1 MKWINR
7 TYLRCIPLCFGV
19 WLVSCLAFLHNHCYS
34 LNKTKWGLV
43 ISIWQGPEPFAT
55 RTPYFR
61 RNSNPQQIVS
71 ANSHPGDVSNFKC
84 KLANKRVVTGTGRKP
99 YVPRRPAQ
107 MARFD
112 GEILKVFKPIS
123 QRGRR
128 GFPLSQE
135 LKKIAVDLNFGENMA
150 FLLVQDPALSK
161 WPVFTSSYDGSNNGY
176 AVKPRK
182 SVKRQSDTKT
192 QWNTSLV
199 RPFYSFHWREN
210 WI

>member
-107 MARFD
+107 MARFY
-112 GEILKVFKPIS
+112 GEISKVFEADLPKRKKRFPS
-123 QRGRR
+123 WPGAKKNCSGFEFRR
-128 GFPLSQE
+128 KYG
-135 LKKIAVDLNFGENMA
+135 I
-150 FLLVQDPALSK
+150 LVGPGPCLIEM
-161 WPVFTSSYDGSNNGY
+161 
-176 AVKPRK
+176 
-182 SVKRQSDTKT
+182 
-192 QWNTSLV
+192 TSLHYV
-199 RPFYSFHWREN
+199 LWRE
-210 WI
+210 